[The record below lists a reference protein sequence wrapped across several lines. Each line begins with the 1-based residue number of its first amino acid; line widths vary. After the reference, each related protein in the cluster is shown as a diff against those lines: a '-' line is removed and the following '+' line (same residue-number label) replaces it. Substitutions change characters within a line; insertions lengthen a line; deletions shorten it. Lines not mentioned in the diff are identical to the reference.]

1 MEHPSRGGFSGAF
14 HGPPPDGW
22 ARGRRRAVGRRGGPR
37 VTGPSRGASRRVDT
51 EIVRFTYGS
60 CTFVVWKLFHTAI
73 HTRATL
79 ARASGSCRVA
89 TTLSLPPCRCVTAD
103 GAASRPTARD
113 IREPGLQLPLAAR
126 QARAQASLRGP
137 HAQPA
142 RRPPPVHRVRGVLAL
157 RGAVRRLGAPLQGQG
172 QLPARELRRAR
183 ARGDI
188 CDPAQAQGLHHLIH
202 RL

>member
-1 MEHPSRGGFSGAF
+1 MRILRVAELVECPVGCRSVLEPATFSCKYRIRRVSGVAVEQVRHHLHPSR
-14 HGPPPDGW
+14 
-22 ARGRRRAVGRRGGPR
+22 
-37 VTGPSRGASRRVDT
+37 
-51 EIVRFTYGS
+51 
-60 CTFVVWKLFHTAI
+60 
-73 HTRATL
+73 TL
-79 ARASGSCRVA
+79 HFARAA
-89 TTLSLPPCRCVTAD
+89 PPSLTPFRCVTAD
-103 GAASRPTARD
+103 GAAGRPTARG
-113 IREPGLQLPLAAR
+113 IREPGLQLPLTAR

-188 CDPAQAQGLHHLIH
+188 CDPAQA
-202 RL
+202 